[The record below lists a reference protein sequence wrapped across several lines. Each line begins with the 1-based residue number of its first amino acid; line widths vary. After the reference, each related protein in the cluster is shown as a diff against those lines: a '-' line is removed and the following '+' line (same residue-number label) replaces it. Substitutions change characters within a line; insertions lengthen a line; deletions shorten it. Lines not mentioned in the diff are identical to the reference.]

1 MLSDDDL
8 IPDAKLW
15 NNGRG
20 VDPESWI
27 WMTGNYDLAVGYSFV
42 FWPEFVVID
51 DYVLR
56 QGSTEANLREWEK
69 TGHSRKGIEAVINHI
84 HIADIHSDMPTSE
97 AQLRHLGRVLKAIYQ
112 LKLSVDFPDRAF
124 EVHFNDEPGLGDID
138 YELTFFQVSAA
149 GDEGLRSILSRLFGS
164 WIKPRP

>member
-1 MLSDDDL
+1 MVSEGDL

-20 VDPESWI
+20 IDLESWI
-27 WMTGNYDLAVGYSFV
+27 AMNGNYDLAVGYSLL

-69 TGHSRKGIEAVINHI
+69 RGGDRKGIEAVINHI
-84 HIADIHSDMPTSE
+84 HIADIHYGVPASE
-97 AQLRHLGRVLKAIYQ
+97 AQLRHLGRVLKTIYQ
-112 LKLSVDFPDRAF
+112 LKLAADYPQRAF
-124 EVHFNDEPGLGDID
+124 EVHFNDEAGLDSID
-138 YELTFFQVSAA
+138 YELTFFQVPAA
-149 GDEGLRSILSRLFGS
+149 FD
-164 WIKPRP
+164 